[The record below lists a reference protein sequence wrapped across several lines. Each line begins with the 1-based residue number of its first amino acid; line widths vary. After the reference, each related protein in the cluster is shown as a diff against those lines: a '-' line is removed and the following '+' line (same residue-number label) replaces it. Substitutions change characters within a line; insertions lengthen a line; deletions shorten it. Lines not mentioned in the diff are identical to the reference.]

1 MWILSYLIILKYCCG
16 ELIEGDVAIPR
27 SQTGGKVEDSFL
39 LDSSQLWSNGIVPYL
54 FETLQLENGTAEP
67 IFSDEHKQMIKD
79 AMAHISE
86 QVPCI
91 KFR

>member
-1 MWILSYLIILKYCCG
+1 MWILLVILKTCSG
-16 ELIEGDVAIPR
+16 LLIEGDVAVPR
-27 SQTGGKVEDSFL
+27 SSAGDKVSNSFVS
-39 LDSSQLWSNGIVPYL
+39 DPSQLWTNGIVPYL